1 MKTIKNKKA
10 KWESQGAKFNT
21 DYFGMLKTAIENV
34 PKDGLN
40 VSQMGE
46 RLNLLD
52 KLSKAKDEL
61 ELENAEFKL
70 VYNMMQTQRWT
81 VITQEIADFYAIL
94 EKLKAS

>member
-1 MKTIKNKKA
+1 MKTITNKKV
-10 KWESQGAKFNT
+10 KWEYQGNKFDT
-21 DYFGMLKTAIENV
+21 DYFGMLKTAVDNV

-40 VSQMGE
+40 ITQMRD

-61 ELENAEFKL
+61 ELENAEFRL
-70 VYNMMQTQRWT
+70 IYSYMQSQRWA

-94 EKLKAS
+94 ENLNN